1 MSLKL
6 RLISVLGLLSVLL
19 VAIGVLG
26 LYGMRKSNEGL
37 RTVYETRT
45 VSLDR
50 ITNIDRNIVR
60 SRLALADAYA
70 NPAPDK
76 VQAELDLIARND
88 KLIADT
94 MAQYQAGNLDPEESR
109 LAGQFVEAQR
119 RLYAQGMRPAIEAL
133 REGRLD
139 AVRQLVAGEI
149 ATLAPTVTQSVA
161 ALRKLQVENARR
173 EYEEAMQRFATL
185 RNVMIAAILL
195 GLAAAAAA
203 GALLVR
209 AVYRQLGGEPAYA
222 AQVVAAIA
230 AGDLGVTVATR
241 PGDKGSLL
249 HAMQAMQQ
257 MLSRT
262 VGNIRRSSDT
272 IATASGEI
280 ASGNMDLSA
289 RTEQQAGSLEET
301 ASAME
306 QLTATVR
313 QNADNAQQA
322 KQLAMAASGVAS
334 QGGQVVGQV
343 VETMSAIDSASK
355 KIVDIIGVIDG
366 IAFQTNILALN
377 AAVEA
382 ARAGEQGRGFAVVAT
397 EVRSLAQR
405 SAAAAREIKGLI
417 DDSVE
422 KVETGGRLVA
432 QAGSTMDQVV
442 ASVQRVADIVADISA
457 ASNEQSAGIGNVNQA
472 IIQMDQVT
480 QQNAALV
487 EQAAAAAGSLQDQAR
502 TLAQEVSVFRL
513 EGTQAAPASVAAVAL
528 VAPGTAAAARGRLQA
543 PAAPRREPVGAVL
556 SRPAPRDGDW
566 EEF

>member
-6 RLISVLGLLSVLL
+6 RLISVLGLLSMLL

-94 MAQYQAGNLDPEESR
+94 MAQYQAGNLDPEER
-109 LAGQFVEAQR
+109 KLAGQFIESQR
-119 RLYAQGMRPAIEAL
+119 RLYDQGMRPAIEAL

-139 AVRQLVAGEI
+139 AVRQLVAGDI

-173 EYEEAMQRFATL
+173 EYEEATQRFAML

-241 PGDKGSLL
+241 PGDQGSLL
-249 HAMQAMQQ
+249 HAMKAMQQ
-257 MLSRT
+257 MLAKT

-280 ASGNMDLSA
+280 ATGNMDLSA

-301 ASAME
+301 ASAMD

-322 KQLAMAASGVAS
+322 KQLAMAASGVAA

-343 VETMSAIDSASK
+343 VETMCAIDSSSK

-422 KVETGGRLVA
+422 KVEAGGHLVA
-432 QAGSTMDQVV
+432 QAGSTMEQVV
-442 ASVQRVADIVADISA
+442 ASVQKVADIVADISA

-513 EGTQAAPASVAAVAL
+513 DGMQQAAPASLAL
-528 VAPGTAAAARGRLQA
+528 AKSGTAAAARGRLQA
-543 PAAPRREPVGAVL
+543 PVASRREPVGAAAL
-556 SRPAPRDGDW
+556 PRPASRDGDW